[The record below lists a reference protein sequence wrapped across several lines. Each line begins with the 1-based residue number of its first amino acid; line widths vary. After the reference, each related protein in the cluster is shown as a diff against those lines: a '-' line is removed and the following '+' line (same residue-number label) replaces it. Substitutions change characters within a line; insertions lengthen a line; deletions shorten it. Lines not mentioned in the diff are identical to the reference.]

1 MGVEVQINDNV
12 VTMSLLESFDIGCYE
27 SFNDS
32 YKPYLS
38 QAENV
43 FVVDMSKTTY
53 MDSSALGMLLLLRDR
68 TGGDRERVIITE
80 VGESVMEILKV
91 ANFDQLFNIQAKRVQ
106 H

>member
-1 MGVEVQINDNV
+1 MACGVKVEDNV
-12 VTMSLLESFDIGCYE
+12 VTISLLESFDIGCYE

-43 FVVDMSKTTY
+43 FVVNMEKTTY
-53 MDSSALGMLLLLRDR
+53 LDSSALGMLLLLRDR
-68 TGGDRERVIITE
+68 TGGDRERVIITN

-91 ANFDQLFNIQAKRVQ
+91 ANFHQLFHIQAKRQ
-106 H
+106 